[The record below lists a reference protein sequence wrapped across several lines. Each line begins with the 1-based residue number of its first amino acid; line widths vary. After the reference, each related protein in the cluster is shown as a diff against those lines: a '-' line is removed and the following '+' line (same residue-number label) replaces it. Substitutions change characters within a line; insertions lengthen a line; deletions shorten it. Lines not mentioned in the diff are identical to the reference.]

1 MESCLVLARPDFL
14 WDQAFPRFKQAGQA
28 GSFLEQLQ
36 PHILAGHFS
45 ALAPEVMQVEYISG
59 HALCVTLLLYVLK
72 SLELKLWIAAAYSCS
87 HEVNWAN
94 V

>member
-1 MESCLVLARPDFL
+1 MSPRLVLSIFSGLAASNAVSACRPATACTVCVETCLVLARPDFL

-45 ALAPEVMQVEYISG
+45 ALAPEVMQVQF
-59 HALCVTLLLYVLK
+59 
-72 SLELKLWIAAAYSCS
+72 
-87 HEVNWAN
+87 
-94 V
+94 